1 VTTVT
6 SMNGGDFAALM
17 EARIRH
23 TEAAK
28 QRVIE
33 HRPDQ
38 PPPQWT
44 VLCEAPMSDEPQG
57 ITILG
62 RCGGGFRL
70 VVEDVRSFEWISLPQ
85 REPRRARQRSGP
97 PSRASL

>member
-1 VTTVT
+1 MMGWVVAVATLT

-44 VLCEAPMSDEPQG
+44 
-57 ITILG
+57 
-62 RCGGGFRL
+62 
-70 VVEDVRSFEWISLPQ
+70 
-85 REPRRARQRSGP
+85 GP
-97 PSRASL
+97 L